1 MSMRSAASA
10 AAALLAAGCASAP
23 LPAPLAAPRL
33 GQPVSAA
40 EVARWNRDVFPDGR
54 GLPPGR
60 GVAADGEA
68 LFRLHCQICHGAA
81 GRGASAE
88 ELAGSSEPLTSE
100 TPDKTIGSYWPYA
113 TTLFDFIR
121 RAKPM
126 GAPGS
131 LTNDEVYA
139 LSAYLLQLNGVIGAD
154 LEMNAR
160 SLAAVRMPNRDGFF
174 GADDAGSRR

>member
-1 MSMRSAASA
+1 MSMRNA
-10 AAALLAAGCASAP
+10 AAAVVLLAAGCATAPEPAP
-23 LPAPLAAPRL
+23 LPAPRL
-33 GQPVSAA
+33 GQPVTAA
-40 EVARWNRDVFPDGR
+40 EVARWNGDVFPDGR

-60 GVAADGEA
+60 GLAADGEA
-68 LFRLHCQICHGAA
+68 LFKLHCQICHGPA

-131 LTNDEVYA
+131 LTNDEVYS
-139 LSAYLLQLNGVIGAD
+139 LSAYLLRINGVIDAEQ
-154 LEMNAR
+154 EMNAR
-160 SLAAVRMPNRDGFF
+160 SLAAVRMPNRDGFV
-174 GADDAGSRR
+174 GVDAVPRR

>member
-1 MSMRSAASA
+1 MSMRSAAA
-10 AAALLAAGCASAP
+10 AMAVAVAGCATAP
-23 LPAPLAAPRL
+23 EPTRLPAARL
-33 GQPVSAA
+33 GQPVGTA
-40 EVARWNRDVFPDGR
+40 EVARWNGDVFPDGR

-60 GVAADGEA
+60 GLAADGEA

-131 LTNDEVYA
+131 LTDDEVYA
-139 LSAYLLQLNGVIGAD
+139 LSAYLLRLNGVIDAAQAMD
-154 LEMNAR
+154 AR
-160 SLAAVRMPNRDGFF
+160 TLPAVRMPNREGFI
-174 GADDAGSRR
+174 GIDARPPR